1 MASSFP
7 SLDLAGSP
15 ANPGSSVIHLCMS
28 VKRTVYGSTLGN
40 LSVSAIAIFSV
51 LSQSN
56 DAGIMAPHK
65 TFATESHTEETPRLV
80 AILILMIHFL
90 GVIFIPV
97 RDFDHDV
104 SRAVWHGLAAQARLR
119 RNPRRFVQFIE
130 LRIGRFVA
138 GFQTFFHDDVASR
151 ACANPAARVIQS
163 GPERFG
169 EIQNAAWQAVVT
181 VGNFLRID
189 FQCFAA
195 GQKSYFKFPGRR
207 LVFYFF
213 DIRVTA
219 AHESLLLNILRRHV
233 AWDYFKL
240 FL

>member
-1 MASSFP
+1 MERGQLFNYKGNSSKSPRAEKPGKPMRYDLVRSAHSSCQAVWMASSFP

-90 GVIFIPV
+90 G
-97 RDFDHDV
+97 
-104 SRAVWHGLAAQARLR
+104 
-119 RNPRRFVQFIE
+119 
-130 LRIGRFVA
+130 
-138 GFQTFFHDDVASR
+138 
-151 ACANPAARVIQS
+151 
-163 GPERFG
+163 
-169 EIQNAAWQAVVT
+169 
-181 VGNFLRID
+181 
-189 FQCFAA
+189 
-195 GQKSYFKFPGRR
+195 
-207 LVFYFF
+207 
-213 DIRVTA
+213 
-219 AHESLLLNILRRHV
+219 
-233 AWDYFKL
+233 
-240 FL
+240 